1 MATTTSTTTSLT
13 RRGTVAWI
21 RLEGTDQ
28 LNAIGSGTYTGLVR
42 HLDEIEPDPTIRALV
57 VHGAGR
63 GFCAGADIAEI
74 GSFAEPAQF
83 EKFIHGLS
91 DALDRLAAGRLPVI
105 AAIHGL
111 ALGGGLELA
120 MACDIRVAATGARL
134 GLPEAKLGLL
144 PGAGGTQRLPRLV
157 PPGVVAELLM
167 LGNFLDAER
176 AHQLGLV
183 NRLTTEDALLTDVTA
198 LADELAAG
206 APLVHAATKE
216 LLAATATAD
225 LADGIVAERAATTA
239 LFASADGREGFA
251 AFLARRRPEFTG
263 R

>member
-1 MATTTSTTTSLT
+1 MATTTSLT
-13 RRGTVAWI
+13 RDGAVAWI
-21 RLEGTDQ
+21 RLEGADQ
-28 LNAIGSGTYTGLVR
+28 LNAIGTGTYTSLVR
-42 HLDEIEPDPTIRALV
+42 QLDEIEADATIRALI

-74 GSFAEPAQF
+74 GGFADASQF
-83 EKFIHGLS
+83 EAFIHGFT
-91 DALDRLAAGRLPVI
+91 DALDRLAASRLPVV

-120 MACDIRVAATGARL
+120 MACDIRVAAAGSRL
-134 GLPEAKLGLL
+134 GLPEAKLGVL

-183 NRLTTEDALLTDVTA
+183 NRLAAEDALLTDVAA
-198 LADELAAG
+198 LAAELADG
-206 APLVHAATKE
+206 APLMHAATKE
-216 LLAATATAD
+216 LLLATASTS
-225 LADGIVAERAATTA
+225 LGDGIVAERRATTA

-251 AFLARRRPEFTG
+251 AFLARRPPNFSG
-263 R
+263 Q